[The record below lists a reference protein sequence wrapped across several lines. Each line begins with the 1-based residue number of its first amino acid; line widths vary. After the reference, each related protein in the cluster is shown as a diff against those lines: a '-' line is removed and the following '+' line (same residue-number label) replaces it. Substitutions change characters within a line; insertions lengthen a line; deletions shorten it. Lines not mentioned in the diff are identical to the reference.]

1 VPVQN
6 SIAKASNGANEAR
19 VYRRLD
25 LIALSTKT
33 SCDEHVAHSKVGAPA
48 LPNGCGAAT
57 SWAGSAACEKW
68 PDFLDFRWMQNV
80 HSGGKFAVQD
90 RPGEILREKCG
101 VKKL

>member
-1 VPVQN
+1 MVAGQRHLGQVQQL
-6 SIAKASNGANEAR
+6 AK
-19 VYRRLD
+19 
-25 LIALSTKT
+25 
-33 SCDEHVAHSKVGAPA
+33 
-48 LPNGCGAAT
+48 
-57 SWAGSAACEKW
+57 KW